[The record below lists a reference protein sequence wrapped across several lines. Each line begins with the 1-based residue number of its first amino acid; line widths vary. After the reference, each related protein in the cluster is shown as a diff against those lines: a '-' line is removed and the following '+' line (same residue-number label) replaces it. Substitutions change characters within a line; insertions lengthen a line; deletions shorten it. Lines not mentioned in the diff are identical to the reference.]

1 MNISSQPHHGQSDV
15 CSQGVIL
22 PARRQLLVAVG
33 ATAMALGLLAG
44 CGKTE
49 APAPVASSPA
59 PAAPAVEAKAPV
71 KVASKIDGEGALLG
85 NILVLMLE
93 GNGIAVVNKVQMGA
107 TKVVREALLAGE
119 IDIYPEYTGNGA
131 FMLGDEKNAAWKD
144 AKQGYELVKKLD
156 EKNNLVW
163 LAPSPANNTW
173 AIAVRNDLAEKYA
186 LKSLTDMSSALQK
199 GMPFKVAAG
208 AEFVE
213 RADALPSFE
222 TTYGFKLKQS
232 NILSF
237 PGNDTAVFL
246 KAAAEKNSG
255 VNAAVVYGT
264 DGTIASLGLHVLEDP
279 KGAQPVYAP
288 APVVRKSVLSAYP
301 QIADVLKPVF
311 ESLDT
316 VTLQKLNG
324 SIGVEGKDAKLVS
337 MDYLKSKGFLK

>member
-1 MNISSQPHHGQSDV
+1 MNSPSQ
-15 CSQGVIL
+15 SQHWTEVHCNPSL
-22 PARRQLLVAVG
+22 LNARRRLLALAG
-33 ATAMALGLLAG
+33 ASLLSLGLLSA

-49 APAPVASSPA
+49 APAASTGSA
-59 PAAPAVEAKAPV
+59 TPAAPAKPPV

-93 GNGIAVVNKVQMGA
+93 GNGITVVNKVQMGA

-119 IDIYPEYTGNGA
+119 VDIYPEYTGNGA

-163 LAPSPANNTW
+163 LTPSPANNTW
-173 AIAVRNDLAEKYA
+173 AIAVRKDLADKYA
-186 LKSLTDMSSALQK
+186 LKSLTDMGAALKK

-208 AEFVE
+208 AEFIE

-222 TTYGFKLKQS
+222 STYDFKLKQS

-246 KAAAEKNSG
+246 KAAAEQNSG

-264 DGTIASLGLHVLEDP
+264 DGSIASLGLQVLDDP

-288 APVVRKSVLSAYP
+288 APVARKSMLELYP
-301 QIADVLKPVF
+301 QVPDLLKPVF

-316 VTLQKLNG
+316 ATLQKLNG
-324 SIGVEGKDAKLVS
+324 AIGVDGKDAKLVS